1 MQTAIGI
8 AGGVVGAAGI
18 VEVSV
23 VGNDVLAEIGDNAT
37 ALAGD
42 NITVASNQNLSMIQ
56 TAGNVAAGA
65 SGIGASLGIL
75 IAKSSNT
82 ARIGNNAVIHASD
95 RLNVQAN
102 TTTSL
107 NQNVAG
113 FAGGLTDAFTGS
125 IGINVLKTA
134 TVAEIGTNASINQ
147 QNMDNASTQSVSVIA
162 NDSVTTQGAAGAAA
176 IGGVS
181 GVGIGVVATVT
192 RNTTRA
198 SIGNNSVISA
208 VDNVTVIADSTKNIS
223 NQGIAAAGGI
233 GVGAAGSVAITLVGG
248 SMSQDAS
255 DTFEKEDENGNN
267 TGNLLAD
274 AETSATR
281 DRQEGDNASHDGNDA
296 SGKSNQLY
304 ANGYDN
310 GGQYAGRGRG
320 GRSAFGCN
328 RQKC

>member
-82 ARIGNNAVIHASD
+82 ARIGNNAIIHASD

-162 NDSVTTQGAAGAAA
+162 NDS
-176 IGGVS
+176 
-181 GVGIGVVATVT
+181 
-192 RNTTRA
+192 
-198 SIGNNSVISA
+198 GNY
-208 VDNVTVIADSTKNIS
+208 T
-223 NQGIAAAGGI
+223 
-233 GVGAAGSVAITLVGG
+233 
-248 SMSQDAS
+248 
-255 DTFEKEDENGNN
+255 
-267 TGNLLAD
+267 
-274 AETSATR
+274 
-281 DRQEGDNASHDGNDA
+281 
-296 SGKSNQLY
+296 
-304 ANGYDN
+304 
-310 GGQYAGRGRG
+310 GRGRR
-320 GRSAFGCN
+320 GRN
-328 RQKC
+328 RRCWRYGHRRSCYRDQKYNTCINRK